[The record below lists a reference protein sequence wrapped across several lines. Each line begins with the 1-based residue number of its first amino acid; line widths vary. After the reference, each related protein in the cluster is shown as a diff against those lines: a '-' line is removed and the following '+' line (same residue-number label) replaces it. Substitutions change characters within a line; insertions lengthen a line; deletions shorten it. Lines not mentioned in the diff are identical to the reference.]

1 MDLWQLTAS
10 EAGAR
15 MADGTLSSDDY
26 TRACLARIV
35 DREPLVKAWA
45 HRRLVLA
52 TGSLDAAPC
61 MACLLV

>member
-15 MADGTLSSDDY
+15 MAGDTLSSEDY

-35 DREPLVKAWA
+35 DREPVVKAWA
-45 HRRLVLA
+45 H
-52 TGSLDAAPC
+52 LDA
-61 MACLLV
+61 